1 MNHRNKAIL
10 LAGAAFVALSAS
22 AYAQEAGQDR
32 DVITVTA
39 QKRTQTLQEVPLSVS
54 VVGGDTLERLNATS
68 FQDYLALVPGLQ
80 LNQNTPGEGRLI
92 MRGVNTG
99 GVASTVAVYVDE
111 TPFGSSTG
119 LVNAG
124 ILAGDFDTFDVE
136 RVEVLR
142 GPQGTLYGANSLG
155 GTLKFVTAKP
165 DTDGFEGRVRAGVD
179 TVKGGDVG
187 YSGAGMLNIPLSDR
201 VAIRGS
207 GFYRKS
213 GGFIDSTGANGSDVK
228 NDVNP
233 SESYGGRA
241 SLLFNAT
248 DNLSVR
254 LSAVLQDIKTDE
266 ANSIEL
272 DATTLDPLGSELTN
286 SIFADSTNKAAYR
299 VYSGVIDWDLGAVN
313 VVSSTSYST
322 FDQTIH
328 DDFMTFSLGGLVSA
342 VLMAPPLELV
352 LDQQTDYRKFTQEVR
367 ISSQD
372 NDRLEWI
379 IGGYYTNEE
388 GLIDQVVTAVDPGTV
403 NPTTGV
409 PVLADLA
416 IESDYEEYAVFG
428 NATLHLGERFD
439 LTAGGRFSHND
450 QSAFQETDG
459 LPGLFV
465 GPPEV
470 FPSITSDE
478 GVFTWSVAPR
488 FELNDYAAIYAR
500 VAKGFRPGGPNVL
513 PPTAPAGTPLTF
525 QSDTIL
531 SYEGG
536 VKAQTANN
544 ALAVDLSAFYL
555 EWNDVQLY
563 TVVNGFGVNT
573 NTGGAKSIGGEATVT
588 LRPIDGLNVV
598 VNGAITDSELT
609 TDTDPILVGGL
620 DGDKLPFTPKHSF
633 SISGDYEWSL
643 TNDVTGYAG
652 GTFRFQSSQF
662 SNFSPDGRSE
672 FPSYGVLDLRSG
684 LMFERFSVELFARN
698 VTNEKGLTSGGNPST
713 NLPPGVVTAG
723 VIRPRTIGVMLTAG
737 F

>member
-1 MNHRNKAIL
+1 MMHRNKVMLMAC
-10 LAGAAFVALSAS
+10 AAFGALTAS
-22 AYAQEAGQDR
+22 AHAQDDEDR

-39 QKRTQTLQEVPLSVS
+39 QKRAQTLQEVPLSVS
-54 VVGGDTLERLNATS
+54 VVGGDTLERLNATN

-80 LNQNTPGEGRLI
+80 LNQSTPGEGRLI
-92 MRGVNTG
+92 VRGVNTG

-155 GTLKFVTAKP
+155 GTLKFVTAEP
-165 DTDGFEGRVRAGVD
+165 NTDGFEAKVRAGVE
-179 TVKGGDVG
+179 TVDDGDIG
-187 YSGAGMLNIPLSDR
+187 YSGAGVINVPLGER
-201 VAIRGS
+201 LAFRGS

-213 GGFIDSTGANGSDVK
+213 GGFIDSVGANGSDVK
-228 NDVNP
+228 EDINP

-241 SLLFNAT
+241 SLLLNAT

-254 LSAVLQDIKTDE
+254 LSAILQDIKTDE
-266 ANSIEL
+266 SNSIEL
-272 DATTLDPLGSELTN
+272 DAATLDPLGGELTN
-286 SIFADSTNKAAYR
+286 SVFADSTNKAAYR

-313 VVSSTSYST
+313 ITSSTSYST

-328 DDFMTFSLGGLVSA
+328 DDFMTFSLAGLVA
-342 VLMAPPLELV
+342 GALMAPPLELV
-352 LDQQTDYRKFTQEVR
+352 LDQQTDYQKFTQEIR
-367 ISSQD
+367 LSSQE
-372 NDRLEWI
+372 NDRFEWM

-388 GLIDQVVTAVDPGTV
+388 GLIDQLVTAVEPGTV
-403 NPTTGV
+403 NPTPGV

-416 IESDYEEYAVFG
+416 IDSDYEEYAAYA
-428 NATLHLGERFD
+428 NATLHFGERFD
-439 LTAGGRFSHND
+439 LTAGGRFSHNE
-450 QSAFQETDG
+450 QNAFQETDG

-470 FPSITSDE
+470 FPTISSDE

-513 PPTAPAGTPLTF
+513 PPTAPAGTPFTY

-531 SYEGG
+531 SYEAGL
-536 VKAQTANN
+536 KAQTEDNS
-544 ALAVDLSAFYL
+544 LAVDLSAFYL
-555 EWNDVQLY
+555 DWKDVQLF

-573 NTGGAKSIGGEATVT
+573 NTGGARSVGGEATVT
-588 LRPIDGLNVV
+588 LRPVDGLNVV

-620 DGDKLPFTPKHSF
+620 DGDKLPFTPKYSF
-633 SISGDYEWSL
+633 SISGDYERPLS
-643 TNDVTGYAG
+643 NNVTGYAG

-662 SNFSPDGRSE
+662 ANFSPNGRSE
-672 FPSYGVLDLRSG
+672 FPSYGVLDLRTG
-684 LMFERFSVELFARN
+684 LIFENYSIELFARN
-698 VTNEKGLTSGGNPST
+698 LTNSRGHTSGGNPNT

-723 VIRPRTIGVMLTAG
+723 VLRPRTIGAMFTAA